1 MYNVYPTVWF
11 VLCIPSPAL
20 RPSPCLCCFFCF
32 CVFCVSHYNLV
43 HLIFRIILKWVTCL
57 IILTWP
63 MAWNRFEEAA
73 NTKECSF
80 KEEASSRWMTTSR
93 SVSESFSV
101 LFCSDNWRHLWF
113 SDRASDSMCGWRV
126 HRRQYWKSR
135 IFNIEMLINAKT
147 SKLSVMKTHWGWAVF
162 WPCHYCCCCW
172 QWTPGWGS
180 AWDCSS
186 LLVSMFTARHKTLL
200 TGGGQPG
207 VTGQHLLLSL
217 ALLTCVL
224 NHTSGFSFS

>member
-1 MYNVYPTVWF
+1 MCLNLDLVYVKKWRSNLRCVKCIDTYIHHTCMCIMYNVYPTLWF

-101 LFCSDNWRHLWF
+101 LFCSDNWRHLSF
-113 SDRASDSMCGWRV
+113 SARASDSMCGWRV

-135 IFNIEMLINAKT
+135 MYSI
-147 SKLSVMKTHWGWAVF
+147 SKW
-162 WPCHYCCCCW
+162 
-172 QWTPGWGS
+172 
-180 AWDCSS
+180 
-186 LLVSMFTARHKTLL
+186 
-200 TGGGQPG
+200 
-207 VTGQHLLLSL
+207 
-217 ALLTCVL
+217 
-224 NHTSGFSFS
+224 